1 VSDDEL
7 FTRLFYYGT
16 VQMHMSESRF
26 WLTPIGL
33 FLDLWTCHKQF
44 LGIEKPHREL
54 NINDIIPLDC

>member
-1 VSDDEL
+1 M
-7 FTRLFYYGT
+7 
-16 VQMHMSESRF
+16 QMHMSESAF
-26 WLTPIGL
+26 WLTPIGF